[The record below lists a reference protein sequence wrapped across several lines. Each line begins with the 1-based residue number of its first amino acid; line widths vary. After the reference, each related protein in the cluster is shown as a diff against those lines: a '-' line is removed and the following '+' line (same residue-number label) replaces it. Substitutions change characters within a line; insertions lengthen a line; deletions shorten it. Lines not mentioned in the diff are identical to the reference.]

1 MVTLEIRQLTLD
13 DEVAFLAG
21 LKEWEGEDATWHS
34 FAWQEGMSHSD
45 HIRILEE
52 EFKGVNM
59 RAGRVP
65 HTMLYGFLDG
75 IAIGRCSVRHSLN
88 ENLRI
93 RGGHIG
99 YAVAPRFRR
108 RGFGSDLFRA
118 GLAHLKGLGVGSAMM
133 TCAVSNLASRKMIE
147 GAGGVLEHEYFD
159 EMEGVALRR
168 YWIDLEEEVASAE

>member
-34 FAWQEGMSHSD
+34 FAWQEGTSHSD

-59 RAGRVP
+59 REGRVP
-65 HTMLYGFLDG
+65 HTMLYGFLNG
-75 IAIGRCSVRHSLN
+75 VTIGRCSVRHSLN
-88 ENLRI
+88 DNLRI

-133 TCAVSNLASRKMIE
+133 TCAFSNLASRKMIE
-147 GAGGVLEHEYFD
+147 GAGGVLEREYFD
-159 EMEGVALRR
+159 EMEGVELRR
-168 YWIDLEEEVASAE
+168 YWIDLRGGVASAE